1 MENFFNYVVEPR
13 DSNSHLLIRAT
24 DDGLNVIIEVTDNG
38 DGIAPDTINRILSG
52 DQKLQ
57 KGSIGI
63 NNIKNR
69 LKLLFGES
77 YGLEIMSPNKPRM
90 GTTIKLRFPMQEA

>member
-1 MENFFNYVVEPR
+1 MILQPLVENFFNYVVEPR

-52 DQKLQ
+52 D
-57 KGSIGI
+57 
-63 NNIKNR
+63 KNCKKAV
-69 LKLLFGES
+69 LAL
-77 YGLEIMSPNKPRM
+77 
-90 GTTIKLRFPMQEA
+90 TT